1 MNIIIAGGG
10 TGGHLFPGIAIAREF
25 LRKDPKNRVTFI
37 GTKKG
42 IEYRVLPELGF
53 DLKVITVKGFKGKGL
68 LEKIKALFCIPYSFI
83 KSAYYIK
90 KLQADIVIGLGGYIS
105 FPPIIAGKIMGKPT
119 AIHEQNSFPGLSN
132 RILGKIADK
141 VFISNR
147 ESSLFFK
154 KEKTILSGLPIRAE
168 FIKNNLPER
177 DTSFNILVIGGSQG
191 SHEINNAII
200 DCLPKLNSFKER
212 IKFIH
217 QSGEKDKKELIK
229 HYAENGIS
237 AAVFTFID
245 DIYTCYQK
253 SNLVISR
260 AGASTLAEIA
270 LCGRASILIP
280 YPYATNNHQEKNGR
294 AFVEEGASV
303 MIQSSRLSGEKLA
316 SVIIN
321 LENRPEQ
328 IKKMEEQAKA
338 LSKPKASERITDE
351 CYKLS
356 IKGKP
361 GKRRRS

>member
-25 LRKDPKNRVTFI
+25 IRKDPECRITFI

-42 IEYRVLPELGF
+42 IEYRILPKLGF
-53 DLKVITVKGFKGKGL
+53 NLKIITVKGFKGKGL
-68 LEKIKALFCIPYSFI
+68 LEKIKALLCIPFSFI
-83 KSAYYIK
+83 QSAYYIR
-90 KLQADIVIGLGGYIS
+90 KLQADIIIGLGGYIA
-105 FPPIIAGKIMGKPT
+105 FPAIIAGAIMRKST

-132 RILGKIADK
+132 RILGNVADK

-147 ESSLFFK
+147 DSHIFFK
-154 KEKTILSGLPIRAE
+154 KEKTVLTGLPIRAE
-168 FIKNNLPER
+168 FIKNKEPER
-177 DTSFNILVIGGSQG
+177 DNFFNILIIGGSQG
-191 SHEINNAII
+191 SHEINRAVIA
-200 DCLPKLNSFKER
+200 CLPKLNNIKDR

-217 QSGEKDKKELIK
+217 HTGEKDKEELVK
-229 HYAENGIS
+229 HYSKNEIS
-237 AAVFTFID
+237 AEVLTFID
-245 DIYTCYQK
+245 DIYTCYKK

-294 AFVEEGASV
+294 AFVEEGAAV

-328 IKKMEEQAKA
+328 ISKMEEQAKT

-351 CYKLS
+351 CYKLT
-356 IKGKP
+356 IQ
-361 GKRRRS
+361 RN